1 MSLVEGLRSRLQT
14 GGWEKIPSAQ
24 QLMLSQMQE
33 AMRNSLK
40 LNEVSLRQAREQ
52 LEGAAAGEAEA
63 LRWRMEGARWRRDI
77 SASELLQFDALGQV
91 LRIRQQTLQAQLDLW
106 RKQLDGIGKQVRF
119 QPAELD
125 GVQRRLGE
133 ERLRLSGKWARM
145 SCAAAGSRPSWR
157 SWSGS

>member
-1 MSLVEGLRSRLQT
+1 
-14 GGWEKIPSAQ
+14 
-24 QLMLSQMQE
+24 MLSQMQE

-133 ERLRLSGKWARM
+133 ERLRLEREMGAHELRRRRVKAELEELERQLSAVKQKRTRRR
-145 SCAAAGSRPSWR
+145 RPR
-157 SWSGS
+157 CYRI